1 MRAYRKHTTFNKH
14 AIQYLDIINAI
25 QELHLKL
32 IDIEN
37 FKKQLLEE
45 EQKFENEDID
55 TEEKIKIQKLFEKY
69 KERLDKYYEKYKY
82 SFEKYMKMLE
92 DDITYNYIVIDFGET
107 PVYSQIL
114 NAIALEST
122 LQSLNIEYDDIQ
134 SLVSHLYP
142 INAKIIVDKLQE
154 RFNLGARAI
163 SLKIKRIE
171 WIQNTSQSQIINF
184 SWFVNMIMTSTNNIT
199 TNEFYDKLIKI

>member
-55 TEEKIKIQKLFEKY
+55 TEEKIKTQKLFEKY
-69 KERLDKYYEKYKY
+69 KERLDKNYEKYKY

-184 SWFVNMIMTSTNNIT
+184 SWFVNMIMTSTNNIM